1 MEQKLPYKAD
11 KNTIPNS
18 CQDVAEV
25 STIAGVQEFGN
36 LTICAIR
43 YCFGRM
49 TYMPS
54 LIVELTKANWSL
66 LTPQDRATI
75 LKDVAQAIQDGRLG
89 MDCDKQMWLAF
100 YDWMM
105 EKYNETI

>member
-1 MEQKLPYKAD
+1 MESKTPYNFIEPK
-11 KNTIPNS
+11 KY
-18 CQDVAEV
+18 V
-25 STIAGVQEFGN
+25 STQTIDSKLIQEFGC

-43 YCFGRM
+43 YRFGRM

-54 LIVELTKANWSL
+54 LIVDATKANWSL
-66 LTPQDRATI
+66 LTPQDRAII
-75 LKDVAQAIQDGRLG
+75 LKDVAQTIQDGMLG

-105 EKYNETI
+105 RKYNETI

>member
-1 MEQKLPYKAD
+1 MKSKTPYDFIKPKSYVLAQVTD
-11 KNTIPNS
+11 AQAI
-18 CQDVAEV
+18 
-25 STIAGVQEFGN
+25 QEFGC
-36 LTICAIR
+36 LTICALR

-54 LIVELTKANWSL
+54 LIVDATKVNWNL
-66 LTPQDRATI
+66 LTPQDKAII

-105 EKYNETI
+105 EKGNEENI

>member
-1 MEQKLPYKAD
+1 MESKTSYNFIEPKGYVLPQVID
-11 KNTIPNS
+11 SQPI
-18 CQDVAEV
+18 
-25 STIAGVQEFGN
+25 QEFGC

-54 LIVELTKANWSL
+54 LIVDATKANWSL
-66 LTPQDRATI
+66 LTPQDRAII

-105 EKYNETI
+105 RKCNETI

>member
-1 MEQKLPYKAD
+1 MESKTSYNFIEPKSYVLPQVID
-11 KNTIPNS
+11 SQPI
-18 CQDVAEV
+18 
-25 STIAGVQEFGN
+25 QEFGN

-43 YCFGRM
+43 YCFGRL

-54 LIVELTKANWSL
+54 LIVDATKANWSL
-66 LTPQDRATI
+66 LTPQDRAII
-75 LKDVAQAIQDGRLG
+75 LKDVAQTIQDGRLG